1 MAFVSL
7 LECERGSIP
16 TLSLLFTTVSLA
28 LLAVPVGWGL
38 PLRATS
44 LFIAVSAG
52 RTCSPCQSLSASA
65 PVLSG
70 DPQNVVVTSDD
81 MAGPG
86 GHGKDDDPLL
96 FFLGCGPHWKQMV
109 GRNAHAFS
117 LVHMVCV

>member
-7 LECERGSIP
+7 LECERGSSP

-28 LLAVPVGWGL
+28 LLAGPVGWGL
-38 PLRATS
+38 PLRLTS

-52 RTCSPCQSLSASA
+52 RTGPPWQSLSASA

-86 GHGKDDDPLL
+86 GHGEDDEPSSV
-96 FFLGCGPHWKQMV
+96 FLRLWH
-109 GRNAHAFS
+109 S
-117 LVHMVCV
+117 LEAGGW